1 MERPAREEWQVIIAD
16 RLTER
21 EHEIARLGIT
31 PGTLTG
37 PLSDDD
43 GLDWRR
49 VGEPESWMGL
59 RSERAMAYRPNS
71 AVPGGS
77 SVPVALD
84 SIQSNPRRMTTE
96 AAEDAYYKRFVPG
109 IVSLVPN
116 WLGLFASAAVGLC
129 LVTGFLLG

>member
-1 MERPAREEWQVIIAD
+1 
-16 RLTER
+16 
-21 EHEIARLGIT
+21 
-31 PGTLTG
+31 
-37 PLSDDD
+37 
-43 GLDWRR
+43 
-49 VGEPESWMGL
+49 MGL

-84 SIQSNPRRMTTE
+84 SIQTRRMTTE
-96 AAEDAYYKRFVPG
+96 AAEGAHYKRHASAERFVPG
-109 IVSLVPN
+109 IVSLVPD

>member
-1 MERPAREEWQVIIAD
+1 MIIVD
-16 RLTER
+16 SLTER
-21 EHEIARLGIT
+21 ERET

-84 SIQSNPRRMTTE
+84 SIQSDPRRMTTE
-96 AAEDAYYKRFVPG
+96 AAEGAHYKRHASAERFVPG
-109 IVSLVPN
+109 IVSLVPD

>member
-1 MERPAREEWQVIIAD
+1 MIIVD

-84 SIQSNPRRMTTE
+84 SIQSDPRRMTTE
-96 AAEDAYYKRFVPG
+96 AAEGAYYKRHASAERFVPG
-109 IVSLVPN
+109 IVSLVPD